1 MQPYKNEAIN
11 KIYDLLFC
19 DKPELFRTDG
29 DLPDEYP
36 RSELFVPDPS
46 DETLQKIVDDDGV
59 ESRYKIIASN
69 MSVATRKAAADRRIF
84 GVIVEVGMDEGLD
97 VLAAY
102 EDGTARYIN
111 YSEKLIVWDARTSE
125 SDEII
130 ADLFSVA
137 RPLVDMIG
145 PWNGERREP
154 PTPGNARLTFLV
166 SNGLYFGEGPF
177 NALHADALGGP
188 VIDGAVKL
196 MTFLIENAKDQSP

>member
-19 DKPELFRTDG
+19 DKPELYQADG
-29 DLPDEYP
+29 DLPDVYP
-36 RSELFVPDPS
+36 WKELFSPDTS
-46 DETLQKIVDDDGV
+46 DESLKKIIDDDSV
-59 ESRYKIIASN
+59 ESRLKVIASN
-69 MSVATRKAAADRRIF
+69 ILVLQGKPADGRRIF
-84 GVIVEVGMDEGLD
+84 GIIVEVGLDEGLD

-111 YSEKLIVWDARTSE
+111 YSEKLIVWDARTTE
-125 SDEII
+125 SDEMI
-130 ADLFSVA
+130 DGLFRAA

-145 PWNGERREP
+145 PWDGERRER
-154 PTPGNARLTFLV
+154 PTAGNARLSFLV

-177 NALHADALGGP
+177 SALHGDALGGP

-196 MTFLIENAKDQSP
+196 MTFLIENATDQSP

>member
-29 DLPDEYP
+29 DRPDEYP
-36 RSELFVPDPS
+36 WKELFGPAPS
-46 DETLQKIVDDDGV
+46 DESLQKIIDEKGV
-59 ESRYKIIASN
+59 ESRLKLIGAN
-69 MSVATRKAAADRRIF
+69 MLTARGKPAVGRRVF

-111 YSEKLIVWDARTSE
+111 YSEKLIVWDARTIE
-125 SDEII
+125 SDAII
-130 ADLFSVA
+130 ADLFSAA
-137 RPLVDMIG
+137 RPLVDQIG
-145 PWNGERREP
+145 PWDGERREP
-154 PTPGNARLTFLV
+154 PAPGNARLTFLV